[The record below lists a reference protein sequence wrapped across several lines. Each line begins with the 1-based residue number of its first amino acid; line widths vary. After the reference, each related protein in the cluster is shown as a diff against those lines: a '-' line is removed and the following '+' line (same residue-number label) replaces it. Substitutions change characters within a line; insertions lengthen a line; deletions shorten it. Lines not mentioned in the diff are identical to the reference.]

1 MLMEECSKKIIL
13 NKFDFFVNS
22 DKKDGVSEKN

>member
-1 MLMEECSKKIIL
+1 MLMEECSKKIII

-22 DKKDGVSEKN
+22 DKKDSASEKN